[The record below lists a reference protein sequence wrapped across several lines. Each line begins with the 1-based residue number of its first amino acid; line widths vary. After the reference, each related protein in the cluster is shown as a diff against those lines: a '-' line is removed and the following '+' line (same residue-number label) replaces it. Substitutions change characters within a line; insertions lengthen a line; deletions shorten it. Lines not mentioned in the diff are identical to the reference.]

1 MLLGGLALADHG
13 GDVRE
18 VFYAALA
25 SLGFGV
31 FFNLRGRKLFAAAA
45 GGGIGWLFYTLA
57 AAQGPMMQN
66 FIASLSI
73 TAYAEIMART
83 QRAPVPVYLT
93 PALIPLVPGGPIYQ
107 AMLHALNG
115 ETDLFLSTGLLAMS
129 VTGAIALGVVA
140 ASSAMRLIFLR
151 HLARPS
157 R

>member
-1 MLLGGLALADHG
+1 M
-13 GDVRE
+13 E

-57 AAQGPMMQN
+57 AAQGPMTQN

-93 PALIPLVPGGPIYQ
+93 PALIPLVPGGSIYQ
-107 AMLHALNG
+107 EMCIR
-115 ETDLFLSTGLLAMS
+115 D
-129 VTGAIALGVVA
+129 
-140 ASSAMRLIFLR
+140 RR
-151 HLARPS
+151 
-157 R
+157 

>member
-1 MLLGGLALADHG
+1 M
-13 GDVRE
+13 E

-93 PALIPLVPGGPIYQ
+93 PALIPLVPAAPSIRRCCMPSTEKQ
-107 AMLHALNG
+107 
-115 ETDLFLSTGLLAMS
+115 TSFFLP
-129 VTGAIALGVVA
+129 VCW
-140 ASSAMRLIFLR
+140 R
-151 HLARPS
+151 
-157 R
+157 